1 MFQRILIANRGE
13 IAVRIIRAC
22 REMGI
27 EPVAVYS
34 DVDRRALHV
43 RQAALCEY
51 LGPAQASESYLNIPR
66 ILEAA
71 RRSGAEA
78 IHPGYGFL
86 SENPAFAR
94 ACREAGIVFIGPSP
108 ESMEMLGS
116 KTRARQTM
124 QKANVAVVPGT
135 DRGLTSTAEA
145 LALAESIGYPVML
158 KAAAGGGGKGMRLVA
173 SSRELPSAMEAAKSE
188 ALRSFGDSEVYLEK
202 FIENPRHVEMQIF
215 GDTHGH
221 VVYLA
226 ERECSVQRRHQKV
239 LEEAPCSF
247 VDPAMRRRMGE
258 VAVQAAHSAHYCNA
272 GTIEFLVDPAGNF
285 YFLEMN
291 TRLQVE
297 HPVTEL
303 VTGIDLVQLQLR
315 IAAGEPLPFE
325 QQDITLRGHAVEL
338 RVYAEDPD
346 HNFFPS
352 PGRITRLVEP
362 SGPGIRQD
370 SGVYEGWDVPLD
382 YDPLLAK
389 LIAYGEDRPQVL
401 ARLRRAL
408 GEYRI
413 GGIQTNLALF
423 RRILGDPAFQAG
435 HVDTG
440 FLDRLLRE
448 TPAPEAHTPDAP
460 APEAASIAAIA
471 AVLFAQAPAAG
482 ANAPAAGAASV
493 AAYPTPGAQPR
504 AWKSAARLEGV
515 KR

>member
-1 MFQRILIANRGE
+1 MKA
-13 IAVRIIRAC
+13 
-22 REMGI
+22 
-27 EPVAVYS
+27 
-34 DVDRRALHV
+34 
-43 RQAALCEY
+43 
-51 LGPAQASESYLNIPR
+51 
-66 ILEAA
+66 
-71 RRSGAEA
+71 
-78 IHPGYGFL
+78 
-86 SENPAFAR
+86 
-94 ACREAGIVFIGPSP
+94 
-108 ESMEMLGS
+108 
-116 KTRARQTM
+116 
-124 QKANVAVVPGT
+124 ANVAVVPGT
-135 DRGLTSTAEA
+135 DRGLASVAEA
-145 LALAESIGYPVML
+145 LTLAESIGYPVML

-173 SSRELPSAMEAAKSE
+173 SARELPSAMEAAQSE
-188 ALRSFGDSEVYLEK
+188 AQRSFGDAEVYLEK
-202 FIENPRHVEMQIF
+202 FLENPRHVEMQIF
-215 GDTHGH
+215 GDTHGN
-221 VVYLA
+221 VVYLG

-239 LEEAPCSF
+239 LEEAPCGF

-258 VAVQAAHSAHYCNA
+258 VAVQAAKSAHYCNA
-272 GTIEFLVDPAGNF
+272 GTIEFLVNPAGSF

-303 VTGIDLVQLQLR
+303 VTGIDLVQLQIR
-315 IAAGEPLPFE
+315 VAAGEPLPFT
-325 QQDITLRGHAVEL
+325 QQDIALRGHAIEL
-338 RVYAEDPD
+338 RVYAEDPA

-362 SGPGIRQD
+362 SGPGIRLD

-413 GGIQTNLALF
+413 GGIQTNLPLF

-448 TPAPEAHTPDAP
+448 TPPQNAEAPDAGTQDAGTQDAS

-471 AVLFAQAPAAG
+471 AVLLSPQP
-482 ANAPAAGAASV
+482 
-493 AAYPTPGAQPR
+493 PGASAPSADAKPR

-515 KR
+515 NR